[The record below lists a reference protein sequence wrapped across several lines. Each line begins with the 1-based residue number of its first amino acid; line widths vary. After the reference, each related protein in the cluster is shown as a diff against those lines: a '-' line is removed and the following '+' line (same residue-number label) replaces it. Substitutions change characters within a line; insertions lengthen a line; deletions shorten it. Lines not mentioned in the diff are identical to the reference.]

1 MKYIPN
7 MKEILDRFPP
17 EPDGVEQWIRKS
29 VIQGRYIIFN
39 NKEEWAVCT
48 HCGTVWRLDSRM
60 KHNEYHWCPNCKAY
74 RLAKAAHFGRRKLTE
89 YFRILTFARRGRTV
103 YARLWEIDVDF
114 SEADQPSIKRWLSA
128 AYIINAQ
135 EQHYYKHYPSD
146 YPSDGS
152 WREIDR
158 FNLPRPPVGMSI
170 YYSKYE
176 LTMTYRRNLKG
187 IFNQTDLKYLM
198 IPGVT
203 KLEAKSL
210 LVYMGLGMKY
220 QSVELLA
227 KAGFKNVIGDRID
240 GCPCGMLNWKGK
252 DLQKIL
258 RLPRRHVR
266 YLQQY
271 NPTLMQIQI
280 FQQLSE
286 EEKLKMPWGYV
297 AYLARHSYRDPE
309 DLKTE
314 ITDHAPLIK
323 TLQYLAHQGDVDVAI
338 GYWRDYI
345 DIGKKLG
352 MDFRRKRNLYPDD
365 LEVAHN
371 EVMAQWQ
378 AERDAMMDKGIR
390 EHAREEQYSM
400 NGLQVMPAMSQEALN
415 LESAELQHCVKT
427 YGDRIAKGLCWI
439 WFIRKAE
446 EPDKPFYTMET
457 DTDGHMIQ
465 CRGKSNCSMTEEVRA
480 FAEGFE
486 EHLQKQIMKERAER
500 MAQAS

>member
-1 MKYIPN
+1 MRDMPDMK
-7 MKEILDRFPP
+7 KILDQFPP
-17 EPDGVEQWIRKS
+17 EPAGVEQWIRKS
-29 VIQGRYIIFN
+29 IIRGRYIIFN

-48 HCGTVWRLDSRM
+48 HCGTVWRPDIKM
-60 KHNEYHWCPNCKAY
+60 KHNSRYWCPNCKGQKHV
-74 RLAKAAHFGRRKLTE
+74 AKAAHFGRGKLTE
-89 YFRILTFARRGRTV
+89 YFRILTFAREGRTV

-114 SEADQPSIKRWLSA
+114 SEPDQANIRRWLSA

-135 EQHYYKHYPSD
+135 EQHYYKHHPGYYTGPD
-146 YPSDGS
+146 H
-152 WREIDR
+152 WCEVDR
-158 FNLPRPPVGMSI
+158 FNLPSAPKGMSM

-176 LTMTYRRNLKG
+176 LTMTYRKNLKG

-210 LVYMGLGMKY
+210 LVYMGLGLKY

-227 KAGFKNVIGDRID
+227 KAGFRNVIGDRID

-258 RLPRRHVR
+258 RLPRRHIR
-266 YLQQY
+266 YLQQH
-271 NPTLMQIQI
+271 NPTLTQIRI

-297 AYLARHSYRDPE
+297 EYLARHSYRDQK
-309 DLKTE
+309 DLRAE
-314 ITDHAPLIK
+314 ITDHAPLLK
-323 TLQYLAHQGDVDVAI
+323 TLQYLDEQGDIEVAI
-338 GYWRDYI
+338 GYWEDYI
-345 DIGKKLG
+345 RIGKKLG
-352 MDFRRKRNLYPDD
+352 MDFKRKKNLYPED

-371 EVMAQWQ
+371 EVVARWH
-378 AERDAMMDKGIR
+378 AEKDAMIDKGIR
-390 EHAREEQYSM
+390 EHAREEQYSL
-400 NGLQVMPAMSQEALN
+400 NGLLIVPAMSQEALN

-427 YGDRIAKGLCWI
+427 YGDRIARGSCWI
-439 WFIRKAE
+439 WLIRKAE

-465 CRGKSNCSMTEEVRA
+465 CRGKSNCSMTEEVKA

-486 EHLQKQIMKERAER
+486 HHLQKELEKERAS
-500 MAQAS
+500 AS

>member
-1 MKYIPN
+1 MRYIPN
-7 MKEILDRFPP
+7 MKEILEQFPP
-17 EPDGVEQWIRKS
+17 EPDGVEQWIRSS

-48 HCGTVWRLDSRM
+48 HCGTVYRPDIKM
-60 KHNEYHWCPNCKAY
+60 KHDARHRCPNCKGQNHI
-74 RLAKAAHFGRRKLTE
+74 AKAAHFGRRKLTE

-114 SEADQPSIKRWLSA
+114 SEPDQANIKKWLSA
-128 AYIINAQ
+128 AYIINADD
-135 EQHYYKHYPSD
+135 QHYYKHHPSYYTGAD
-146 YPSDGS
+146 H
-152 WREIDR
+152 WHEVDR
-158 FNLPRPPVGMSI
+158 FNLPSAPRGMSM

-176 LTMTYRRNLKG
+176 LTMTYRKNLKG

-240 GCPCGMLNWKGK
+240 GCPCGMLNWRGK

-271 NPTLMQIQI
+271 DPSLAQIRI

-286 EEKLKMPWGYV
+286 EEKLKVPWGYV
-297 AYLARHSYRDPE
+297 EYLDRHYYRE
-309 DLKTE
+309 QKEIRTE
-314 ITDHAPLIK
+314 ITDHAPLLK
-323 TLQYLAHQGDVDVAI
+323 TLQYLDEQGDIQVAI
-338 GYWRDYI
+338 DYWRDYI
-345 DIGKKLG
+345 RIGKKIG
-352 MDFRRKRNLYPDD
+352 IDFRRKKNLYPDD
-365 LEVAHN
+365 LELAHN
-371 EVMAQWQ
+371 DALAQWKSVKD
-378 AERDAMMDKGIR
+378 EIVNKGIK
-390 EHAREEQYSM
+390 EHARNEQYSLD
-400 NGLQVMPAMSQEALN
+400 GLQIMPAMSQEALN

-427 YGDRIAKGLCWI
+427 YGDRIARGRCWI
-439 WFIRKAE
+439 WFIRRAE
-446 EPDKPFYTMET
+446 EPDKPYYTMET
-457 DTDGHMIQ
+457 DTDGHMRQ

-480 FAEGFE
+480 FAEEFE
-486 EHLQKQIMKERAER
+486 KHMQKELAKERAS
-500 MAQAS
+500 A